1 MVQPPQTDTEGGTP
15 DGIHNPYFVDAT
27 KPSSAGKKLPS
38 WLDHFNA
45 KDIKRLF
52 KCSLAV
58 EQHFLEDGSQ
68 CFLLWILLTSTSIIL
83 FIAPPAG
90 IVFTELIITI
100 TVLLGCALSWA
111 WGVITMK
118 AAVATWPQA
127 DKQARFATLQQE
139 AANTTNPL
147 QYAKVQILNGYML
160 DTNVTITYFCI
171 MGLFVYFMARLRVA
185 FPKLILV
192 QVVASIVTVIYL
204 NAAPLLP
211 TFDGTVA
218 KVIVIPCSV
227 AAGIGLVCNILVFP
241 TSSTSEALDDACVL
255 GLKHPALDM
264 SEAKLTGLQTK
275 VLSTYKLLGPLFRLL
290 PIDLSVGRWGSDD
303 LSTLNEPFRRLTMNF
318 IALTDLYRQNQV
330 RKETSIDA
338 LNRTRA
344 GNGESNSDQRT
355 VELGQHHIDRAVDF
369 HVRSNYP
376 SRNILIK
383 ECIQSLVNPGE
394 HLIEACKESLQAIS
408 ETLNQA
414 HALRK
419 NPGRLDMQQ
428 RHAAVRSKLYE
439 QRDIF
444 MTSTSRSLPEISRK
458 VFDEDG
464 LLRGETGIISSF
476 TGLMPGILLQEHLSR
491 LPDAIAQV
499 LTRIVQLEGMRIK
512 ILVWFPSRLIALLR
526 WIGHEASLHPK
537 CQTQDA

>member
-27 KPSSAGKKLPS
+27 KPSSTGKKLPS

-58 EQHFLEDGSQ
+58 WLMTLLMLIEPTLIAISRATFLGG
-68 CFLLWILLTSTSIIL
+68 IIL

-160 DTNVTITYFCI
+160 DTNVTITYFCM
-171 MGLFVYFMARLRVA
+171 MGLFVYFM
-185 FPKLILV
+185 
-192 QVVASIVTVIYL
+192 
-204 NAAPLLP
+204 
-211 TFDGTVA
+211 
-218 KVIVIPCSV
+218 VIVIPCSV

-241 TSSTSEALDDACVL
+241 TSSTSEALDGMRDILALMPESLDACVL

-290 PIDLSVGRWGSDD
+290 PVDLSVGRWGSDD

-318 IALTDLYRQNQV
+318 IALTDPYRQNHV
-330 RKETSIDA
+330 RKEKSIDA

-344 GNGESNSDQRT
+344 GNGESNSGKRT

-383 ECIQSLVNPGE
+383 EGIQSLVNPGE
-394 HLIEACKESLQAIS
+394 HLIEAFKESLQAIS

-428 RHAAVRSKLYE
+428 RHVAVRSKLNE

-491 LPDAIAQV
+491 LADAIAQV
-499 LTRIVQLEGMRIK
+499 LTRILQLEGMRTK
-512 ILVWFPSRLIALLR
+512 IRVWFPSRLIALLR
-526 WIGHEASLHPK
+526 WTGHEASLHPK

>member
-27 KPSSAGKKLPS
+27 KPSSTGKKLPS

-58 EQHFLEDGSQ
+58 WLMTLLMLIEPTLIAISRATFLGG
-68 CFLLWILLTSTSIIL
+68 IIL

-160 DTNVTITYFCI
+160 DTNVTITYFCM

-192 QVVASIVTVIYL
+192 QVMASIVI
-204 NAAPLLP
+204 
-211 TFDGTVA
+211 
-218 KVIVIPCSV
+218 VIVIPCSV

-241 TSSTSEALDDACVL
+241 TSSTSEALDGMRDILALMPESLDACVL

-290 PIDLSVGRWGSDD
+290 PVDLSVGRWGSDD

-318 IALTDLYRQNQV
+318 IALTDPYRQNHV
-330 RKETSIDA
+330 RKEKSIDA

-344 GNGESNSDQRT
+344 GNGESNSGKRT

-383 ECIQSLVNPGE
+383 EGIQSLVNPGE
-394 HLIEACKESLQAIS
+394 HLIEAFKESLQAIS

-428 RHAAVRSKLYE
+428 RHVAVRSKLNE

-491 LPDAIAQV
+491 LADAIAQV
-499 LTRIVQLEGMRIK
+499 LTRILQLEGMRTK
-512 ILVWFPSRLIALLR
+512 IRVWFPSRLIALLR
-526 WIGHEASLHPK
+526 WTGHEASLHPK

>member
-1 MVQPPQTDTEGGTP
+1 
-15 DGIHNPYFVDAT
+15 
-27 KPSSAGKKLPS
+27 
-38 WLDHFNA
+38 
-45 KDIKRLF
+45 
-52 KCSLAV
+52 
-58 EQHFLEDGSQ
+58 
-68 CFLLWILLTSTSIIL
+68 
-83 FIAPPAG
+83 
-90 IVFTELIITI
+90 
-100 TVLLGCALSWA
+100 
-111 WGVITMK
+111 MK

-127 DKQARFATLQQE
+127 EKQARFAALQQE

-147 QYAKVQILNGYML
+147 QYAGVQILNGYML
-160 DTNVTITYFCI
+160 DTNVTITYFCM

-241 TSSTSEALDDACVL
+241 TSSTSEALDGMRDILALMPEFLDACVL
-255 GLKHPALDM
+255 GLRHTALDM

-275 VLSTYKLLGPLFRLL
+275 VLSTYKLLGPPFRLL

-330 RKETSIDA
+330 RKEKSIDA

-344 GNGESNSDQRT
+344 GNSGSNSDQRT
-355 VELGQHHIDRAVDF
+355 VELGQHQIDRAVDF

-376 SRNILIK
+376 SRNVLIK
-383 ECIQSLVNPGE
+383 EGIQSLVNPGE
-394 HLIEACKESLQAIS
+394 HLIEVCKESLQAIS
-408 ETLNQA
+408 EALNQA

-428 RHAAVRSKLYE
+428 RHAAVLSKLCE

-464 LLRGETGIISSF
+464 LLRGETGIVSSF

-491 LPDAIAQV
+491 LADAIAQV
-499 LTRIVQLEGMRIK
+499 LTRIVQLEGMRTK
-512 ILVWFPSRLIALLR
+512 VRVWFPSRLIALLR
-526 WIGHEASLHPK
+526 WVGHEDSPEDGVTAADLGDSLTRISTVTSLRPNVQAKSGTTNPK
-537 CQTQDA
+537 PKSARAELVSIRAPNGPQEKPRG

>member
-1 MVQPPQTDTEGGTP
+1 
-15 DGIHNPYFVDAT
+15 
-27 KPSSAGKKLPS
+27 
-38 WLDHFNA
+38 
-45 KDIKRLF
+45 
-52 KCSLAV
+52 
-58 EQHFLEDGSQ
+58 
-68 CFLLWILLTSTSIIL
+68 
-83 FIAPPAG
+83 
-90 IVFTELIITI
+90 
-100 TVLLGCALSWA
+100 
-111 WGVITMK
+111 MK

-127 DKQARFATLQQE
+127 EKQARFAALQQE

-147 QYAKVQILNGYML
+147 QYAEVQISQWIHVGYECDHHVFL
-160 DTNVTITYFCI
+160 HDGI
-171 MGLFVYFMARLRVA
+171 ARLRVA

-241 TSSTSEALDDACVL
+241 YVLYVGGTRWYAGYPRSDARILRCLCSRPQAYSTRYERGKVDRTANQSAFD
-255 GLKHPALDM
+255 
-264 SEAKLTGLQTK
+264 LQT
-275 VLSTYKLLGPLFRLL
+275 LG
-290 PIDLSVGRWGSDD
+290 
-303 LSTLNEPFRRLTMNF
+303 
-318 IALTDLYRQNQV
+318 QNQV
-330 RKETSIDA
+330 RKEKSIDA

-344 GNGESNSDQRT
+344 GNSGSNSDQRT
-355 VELGQHHIDRAVDF
+355 VELGQHQIDRAVDF

-376 SRNILIK
+376 SRNVLIK
-383 ECIQSLVNPGE
+383 EGIQSLVNPGE

-408 ETLNQA
+408 EALNQA

-428 RHAAVRSKLYE
+428 RHAAVLSKLCE

-464 LLRGETGIISSF
+464 LLRGETGIVSSF

-491 LPDAIAQV
+491 LADAIAQV
-499 LTRIVQLEGMRIK
+499 LTRIVQLEGMRTK
-512 ILVWFPSRLIALLR
+512 VRVWFPSRLIALSSDGSAMKTLQR
-526 WIGHEASLHPK
+526 TE
-537 CQTQDA
+537 

>member
-1 MVQPPQTDTEGGTP
+1 M
-15 DGIHNPYFVDAT
+15 
-27 KPSSAGKKLPS
+27 
-38 WLDHFNA
+38 
-45 KDIKRLF
+45 
-52 KCSLAV
+52 
-58 EQHFLEDGSQ
+58 
-68 CFLLWILLTSTSIIL
+68 
-83 FIAPPAG
+83 
-90 IVFTELIITI
+90 
-100 TVLLGCALSWA
+100 
-111 WGVITMK
+111 
-118 AAVATWPQA
+118 
-127 DKQARFATLQQE
+127 
-139 AANTTNPL
+139 
-147 QYAKVQILNGYML
+147 
-160 DTNVTITYFCI
+160 
-171 MGLFVYFMARLRVA
+171 
-185 FPKLILV
+185 

-241 TSSTSEALDDACVL
+241 TSSTSEALDGMRDILALMPEFLDACVL

-355 VELGQHHIDRAVDF
+355 VELGQHQIDRAVDF

-376 SRNILIK
+376 SRNVLIK
-383 ECIQSLVNPGE
+383 EGIQLLVNPGE

-408 ETLNQA
+408 EALNQA

-419 NPGRLDMQQ
+419 SPGRLDMQQ
-428 RHAAVRSKLYE
+428 RHAVVLSKLCE

-464 LLRGETGIISSF
+464 LLRGETGIVSSF

-491 LPDAIAQV
+491 LADAIAQV
-499 LTRIVQLEGMRIK
+499 LTRIVQLEGMRTK
-512 ILVWFPSRLIALLR
+512 VRVWFPSRLIALLR

>member
-27 KPSSAGKKLPS
+27 KPSSTGKKLPS

-58 EQHFLEDGSQ
+58 WLMTLLMLIEPTLIAISRATFLGG
-68 CFLLWILLTSTSIIL
+68 IIL

-111 WGVITMK
+111 WGVITME

-139 AANTTNPL
+139 VANTTNPL
-147 QYAKVQILNGYML
+147 QYTEVQILNGYML
-160 DTNVTITYFCI
+160 DTNVIITYFCM
-171 MGLFVYFMARLRVA
+171 MGLFVYFM
-185 FPKLILV
+185 
-192 QVVASIVTVIYL
+192 
-204 NAAPLLP
+204 
-211 TFDGTVA
+211 
-218 KVIVIPCSV
+218 VIVIPCSV

-241 TSSTSEALDDACVL
+241 TSSTSEALDGMRDILALMPESLDACVL

-330 RKETSIDA
+330 RKEKSIDA

-344 GNGESNSDQRT
+344 GNGESNSDQLT
-355 VELGQHHIDRAVDF
+355 VELGQYHIDRAVDF

-383 ECIQSLVNPGE
+383 ECIQSL
-394 HLIEACKESLQAIS
+394 
-408 ETLNQA
+408 A

-444 MTSTSRSLPEISRK
+444 MTSTSRSLPEISRM

-491 LPDAIAQV
+491 LADAIAQV
-499 LTRIVQLEGMRIK
+499 LTRIVQLEGMRTK
-512 ILVWFPSRLIALLR
+512 IRVWFPSRLIALLR
-526 WIGHEASLHPK
+526 WTGHEASLHPK